1 MKIIKEKEQ
10 VNHPSHYCQHPAG
23 IECIDVIRN
32 YVCDIAN
39 ALKYLW
45 RAGLKEEMGKDDI
58 EKEIEDL
65 RKALWYI
72 ADYSDNHSVGV
83 ECADM
88 EMYIH
93 MRTGCTCDQIT
104 NGYDKAIAVAIRAL
118 LHIGLIHCG
127 GVYAVHHWETAL
139 YDAAFF
145 INVRIDKLK
154 SKQL

>member
-1 MKIIKEKEQ
+1 MEKEQ

-23 IECIDVIRN
+23 IECISVIRN

-45 RAGLKEEMGKDDI
+45 RAGLKEEMGKDGI

-72 ADYSDNHSVGV
+72 SDYSANHSIGV
-83 ECADM
+83 ECANM

-93 MRTGCTCDQIT
+93 MRTGCTCDHIT
-104 NGYDKAIAVAIRAL
+104 NGYDKSIAVAINAL
-118 LHIGLIHCG
+118 LHIGLVHCG

-145 INVRIDKLK
+145 INVRIGELK

>member
-1 MKIIKEKEQ
+1 MAKEQ
-10 VNHPSHYCQHPAG
+10 VNHPSHYCQHPSG
-23 IECIDVIRN
+23 IECISVIRN

-72 ADYSDNHSVGV
+72 ADIATNPRIGV
-83 ECADM
+83 ECANM
-88 EMYIH
+88 EVCIH
-93 MRTGCTCDQIT
+93 MHTGYTCDQIT
-104 NGYDKAIAVAIRAL
+104 SGYNNSIAIAIHAL
-118 LHIGLIHCG
+118 LHVGLIHCG
-127 GVYAVHHWETAL
+127 GVYTVHGWQIAL
-139 YDAAFF
+139 SNAKFL
-145 INVRIDKLK
+145 INKRIDELK

>member
-1 MKIIKEKEQ
+1 MKITNGKEQ

-72 ADYSDNHSVGV
+72 ADYSVNNSIGV
-83 ECADM
+83 ECANM

-93 MRTGCTCDQIT
+93 MCTGYTCDQIT
-104 NGYDKAIAVAIRAL
+104 NGYNKSIAVAIHAL
-118 LHIGLIHCG
+118 LHVGLIHRG
-127 GVYAVHHWETAL
+127 GVYTVNGWKITLSNAEFL
-139 YDAAFF
+139 
-145 INVRIDKLK
+145 INKRIDELK

>member
-1 MKIIKEKEQ
+1 MEKEQ

-23 IECIDVIRN
+23 IECISVIRN

-72 ADYSDNHSVGV
+72 ADFIANHSIGV
-83 ECADM
+83 ECANMD
-88 EMYIH
+88 MYIH
-93 MRTGCTCDQIT
+93 MRTGYTCDQIT
-104 NGYDKAIAVAIRAL
+104 SGYNKAIVIAINAL

-127 GVYAVHHWETAL
+127 GVYAVHNWETAMH
-139 YDAAFF
+139 DAAFF
-145 INVRIDKLK
+145 INVRIDELK

>member
-1 MKIIKEKEQ
+1 MVKEQ
-10 VNHPSHYCQHPAG
+10 VNHPSHYCQHPSG

-72 ADYSDNHSVGV
+72 ADYSSNNSIGV
-83 ECADM
+83 ECAHM
-88 EMYIH
+88 EMYVH
-93 MRTGCTCDQIT
+93 MRTGCTCNQIT
-104 NGYDKAIAVAIRAL
+104 NGYVKAISEAISAL
-118 LHIGLIHCG
+118 LHVGLIHCG
-127 GVYAVHHWETAL
+127 SVYAIHEWKIAL
-139 YDAAFF
+139 YDAAFL
-145 INVRIDKLK
+145 INVRIDELK
-154 SKQL
+154 SKQI

>member
-1 MKIIKEKEQ
+1 MEKEQ
-10 VNHPSHYCQHPAG
+10 VNHPSHYCQHPSG

-72 ADYSDNHSVGV
+72 ADYSANHSIGV
-83 ECADM
+83 KCANM

-104 NGYDKAIAVAIRAL
+104 KGYDKSISVAINAL

-127 GVYAVHHWETAL
+127 GVYALHNWETAL

-154 SKQL
+154 SKKL

>member
-23 IECIDVIRN
+23 IECISVIRN

-58 EKEIEDL
+58 AKEIEDL
-65 RKALWYI
+65 KKALWYI
-72 ADYSDNHSVGV
+72 RDYSVNPNIGV
-83 ECADM
+83 ECANMDA
-88 EMYIH
+88 YIFT
-93 MRTGCTCDQIT
+93 RTGYTRHQIIS
-104 NGYDKAIAVAIRAL
+104 GYNKAISVAINAL
-118 LHIGLIHCG
+118 LHVGLIYHG
-127 GVYAVHHWETAL
+127 GVYAVHDWKLAL
-139 YDAAFF
+139 HDAEFL
-145 INVRIDKLK
+145 INERIDVLK